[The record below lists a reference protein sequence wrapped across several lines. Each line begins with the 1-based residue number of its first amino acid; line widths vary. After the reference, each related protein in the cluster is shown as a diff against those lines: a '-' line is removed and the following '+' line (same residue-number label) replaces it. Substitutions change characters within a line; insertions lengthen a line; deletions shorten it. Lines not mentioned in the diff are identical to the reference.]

1 MAIRRTSV
9 SSLVGAAASLVRSRR
24 TAEPTDANQE
34 ETAVA
39 KASSEKKSATKKT
52 TAKKSAAEKPAAK
65 KPTTAKKSAAKKSAA
80 KKPTTAKKSAAK
92 KPTAKKPT
100 TAKKSAAKKPTA
112 KKPTTAKKSAAKKP
126 GTAKKSTTKKSTT
139 KKSTTAKKTAR
150 ASVAKPSKTT
160 ATSLLVREGE
170 DPWTRTELA
179 EVKTQLVAELD
190 RLETEI
196 RDHDRDILVLM
207 SDTGDGAGDDQ
218 ADAGA
223 KTFEREQEIS
233 LANNARAL
241 HDQATRA
248 LESIEAGTY
257 GRCEACGGAVG
268 KMRLQANPRAT
279 LCVPCK
285 TKQERH

>member
-80 KKPTTAKKSAAK
+80 KKPTAK
-92 KPTAKKPT
+92 KP
-100 TAKKSAAKKPTA
+100 
-112 KKPTTAKKSAAKKP
+112 
-126 GTAKKSTTKKSTT
+126 
-139 KKSTTAKKTAR
+139 TTAKKTAR

>member
-65 KPTTAKKSAAKKSAA
+65 KPTTAKKSAAKK
-80 KKPTTAKKSAAK
+80 
-92 KPTAKKPT
+92 
-100 TAKKSAAKKPTA
+100 
-112 KKPTTAKKSAAKKP
+112 P
-126 GTAKKSTTKKSTT
+126 GTAKKSTT

>member
-65 KPTTAKKSAAKKSAA
+65 KPTTAKKA
-80 KKPTTAKKSAAK
+80 
-92 KPTAKKPT
+92 
-100 TAKKSAAKKPTA
+100 
-112 KKPTTAKKSAAKKP
+112 AAKKP
-126 GTAKKSTTKKSTT
+126 GTAKKSTT

>member
-65 KPTTAKKSAAKKSAA
+65 KPTTAKKSA
-80 KKPTTAKKSAAK
+80 
-92 KPTAKKPT
+92 
-100 TAKKSAAKKPTA
+100 AKKSAAKKPTA

>member
-39 KASSEKKSATKKT
+39 KASSEKKSA
-52 TAKKSAAEKPAAK
+52 
-65 KPTTAKKSAAKKSAA
+65 
-80 KKPTTAKKSAAK
+80 
-92 KPTAKKPT
+92 
-100 TAKKSAAKKPTA
+100 AKKPTA

-126 GTAKKSTTKKSTT
+126 GTAKKSTT

>member
-39 KASSEKKSATKKT
+39 KASSEKKSA
-52 TAKKSAAEKPAAK
+52 
-65 KPTTAKKSAAKKSAA
+65 
-80 KKPTTAKKSAAK
+80 
-92 KPTAKKPT
+92 
-100 TAKKSAAKKPTA
+100 AKKPTA

-139 KKSTTAKKTAR
+139 AKKTSR

>member
-39 KASSEKKSATKKT
+39 KASSEKKSATRKT

-65 KPTTAKKSAAKKSAA
+65 KPTTAKKSAAKKPGTA
-80 KKPTTAKKSAAK
+80 KKSTTAKKSAAK

-100 TAKKSAAKKPTA
+100 A
-112 KKPTTAKKSAAKKP
+112 KKPTTAKKSAA
-126 GTAKKSTTKKSTT
+126 

>member
-65 KPTTAKKSAAKKSAA
+65 KPTTAKKSAAKE
-80 KKPTTAKKSAAK
+80 
-92 KPTAKKPT
+92 
-100 TAKKSAAKKPTA
+100 
-112 KKPTTAKKSAAKKP
+112 P
-126 GTAKKSTTKKSTT
+126 GTAKKSTT

>member
-65 KPTTAKKSAAKKSAA
+65 KPTTAKKSAAKK
-80 KKPTTAKKSAAK
+80 
-92 KPTAKKPT
+92 
-100 TAKKSAAKKPTA
+100 
-112 KKPTTAKKSAAKKP
+112 P

-139 KKSTTAKKTAR
+139 KKSTTAKKTSR

-223 KTFEREQEIS
+223 V
-233 LANNARAL
+233 RAW
-241 HDQATRA
+241 A
-248 LESIEAGTY
+248 EAGPSQAAQAWRRSP
-257 GRCEACGGAVG
+257 GRG
-268 KMRLQANPRAT
+268 
-279 LCVPCK
+279 
-285 TKQERH
+285 

>member
-80 KKPTTAKKSAAK
+80 
-92 KPTAKKPT
+92 
-100 TAKKSAAKKPTA
+100 
-112 KKPTTAKKSAAKKP
+112 
-126 GTAKKSTTKKSTT
+126 

>member
-65 KPTTAKKSAAKKSAA
+65 KPTTAKKAAAKKAAA
-80 KKPTTAKKSAAK
+80 KKPTTAKKAAAK
-92 KPTAKKPT
+92 K
-100 TAKKSAAKKPTA
+100 AAA

-139 KKSTTAKKTAR
+139 AKKTSR

>member
-100 TAKKSAAKKPTA
+100 TAKKSAAKKP
-112 KKPTTAKKSAAKKP
+112 

-139 KKSTTAKKTAR
+139 KKSTTAKKTSR

>member
-52 TAKKSAAEKPAAK
+52 TAKKSAA
-65 KPTTAKKSAAKKSAA
+65 
-80 KKPTTAKKSAAK
+80 
-92 KPTAKKPT
+92 
-100 TAKKSAAKKPTA
+100 KKPTA

-139 KKSTTAKKTAR
+139 KKSTAAKKTAR

>member
-1 MAIRRTSV
+1 MLAAPMPDSPDVRRTSV

-39 KASSEKKSATKKT
+39 KASSEKKSA
-52 TAKKSAAEKPAAK
+52 
-65 KPTTAKKSAAKKSAA
+65 
-80 KKPTTAKKSAAK
+80 
-92 KPTAKKPT
+92 
-100 TAKKSAAKKPTA
+100 AKKPTA

-139 KKSTTAKKTAR
+139 AKKSAR

>member
-80 KKPTTAKKSAAK
+80 KKP
-92 KPTAKKPT
+92 
-100 TAKKSAAKKPTA
+100 
-112 KKPTTAKKSAAKKP
+112 
-126 GTAKKSTTKKSTT
+126 GTAKKSTT

>member
-39 KASSEKKSATKKT
+39 KASSEKKSATKKSA
-52 TAKKSAAEKPAAK
+52 AKKSAAEKPAAK
-65 KPTTAKKSAAKKSAA
+65 KPTTAKKSAA

-100 TAKKSAAKKPTA
+100 TAKKSAAKKP
-112 KKPTTAKKSAAKKP
+112 
-126 GTAKKSTTKKSTT
+126 GTAKKSTT

>member
-52 TAKKSAAEKPAAK
+52 TAKKSAAEKPA
-65 KPTTAKKSAAKKSAA
+65 
-80 KKPTTAKKSAAK
+80 
-92 KPTAKKPT
+92 
-100 TAKKSAAKKPTA
+100 A